1 MLLQDGA
8 KSQPSHDTHL
18 IASEQKSPNTWM
30 ITSNVPLCKLTFVK
44 VSYDSVKKDVPFNIG
59 DWNAKVGSQE
69 IPEVT
74 GNFGLGVQNEERQK
88 LTEFCQQNTL
98 IIATTLFLQH
108 NTRLYT
114 WTSPDGQ
121 Y

>member
-69 IPEVT
+69 IPAVT
-74 GNFGLGVQNEERQK
+74 RKFGLAYRTKQGK
-88 LTEFCQQNTL
+88 
-98 IIATTLFLQH
+98 
-108 NTRLYT
+108 
-114 WTSPDGQ
+114 G
-121 Y
+121 